1 MIAARG
7 KSYNKKAAKGDG
19 AMIGNKAEKTMEKTM
34 SLLCSAL
41 MAVSLAFG
49 ASEPQEACKRR
60 AADGNASSSSILKI
74 GTYNILQQNAF
85 KGSPYA
91 WANRKDDLV
100 ALLRKMDLDVCGLQE
115 VCPGQ
120 ADYLTNAL
128 PQYALAGAHRE
139 DGMRKGEASP
149 VLYKKG
155 RFEVVKGGT
164 FWLSETPDVPGSK
177 SWGTAHTRV
186 CSWMRLKDRNTGKT
200 LCFVNAHTDTS
211 VLARKEGMS
220 LIVRRMNE
228 IAPSGTPVVF
238 TGDHNCH
245 ESSEPAK
252 AVSRLLKNALYISE
266 TAPTGPWRT
275 YNARKC
281 LDREPSTL
289 DILNSIVARH
299 GWNRIDYIYVSEGV
313 RVRSYA
319 THGDV
324 RPGTR
329 LYPSDHFPITAEIEL

>member
-1 MIAARG
+1 MG
-7 KSYNKKAAKGDG
+7 
-19 AMIGNKAEKTMEKTM
+19 KTM
-34 SLLCSAL
+34 SLVCSVF
-41 MAVSLAFG
+41 MAVLSVAV
-49 ASEPQEACKRR
+49 AAEPQEAYKRKV
-60 AADGNASSSSILKI
+60 ADGNTASAPALKI

-85 KGSPYA
+85 KGAPYA
-91 WANRKDDLV
+91 WDNRKEDLV
-100 ALLRKMDLDVCGLQE
+100 NLLCKMDLDVCGLQE

-128 PQYALAGAHRE
+128 PQYAMVGAHRE

-155 RFEVVKGGT
+155 RFEVVKSGS

-177 SWGTAHTRV
+177 SWGTACTRV
-186 CSWMRLKDRNTGKT
+186 CSWMWLKDRNTGKT
-200 LCFVNAHTDTS
+200 FCFANTHTDHAS
-211 VLARKEGMS
+211 VLARKEGML

-238 TGDHNCH
+238 TGDHNCT
-245 ESSEPAK
+245 ETSEPAK
-252 AVSRLLKNALYISE
+252 AVSKLLKNALRVSE

-275 YNARKC
+275 YNACKWV
-281 LDREPSTL
+281 DREPSTL
-289 DILNSIVARH
+289 DILNSVAAKH

-329 LYPSDHFPITAEIEL
+329 LYPSDHFPISAEIEL